1 MSKLARRLPAVI
13 ARPVARATSRVA
25 HRELGGAADLQ
36 RQPAFR
42 NPEAFAQALRDAF
55 LSAPPEPAHRAPRA
69 ALALTPPGDASL
81 DAEATSNAAAVE
93 PAAIPG
99 AAYKREPRG
108 TAPADLLEVPETVA
122 VTADDFFGGLVRRV
136 ERRT

>member
-1 MSKLARRLPAVI
+1 MSRLARRLPAVI
-13 ARPVARATSRVA
+13 ARPAARATSRVA
-25 HRELGGAADLQ
+25 HRELGAADA
-36 RQPAFR
+36 QPQLADR
-42 NPEAFAQALRDAF
+42 NAEAFAQALRDAF

-69 ALALTPPGDASL
+69 ALAVTPPGDASV
-81 DAEATSNAAAVE
+81 DADATSNGPAVE

-99 AAYKREPRG
+99 AAYEREPRG

-122 VTADDFFGGLVRRV
+122 ATADDFFGSLVRRV